1 MASTSSASG
10 GGNAA
15 SRIQQLQ
22 KQLKDAT
29 NELKQVANGDGDAAS
44 KKQQTELLQMR
55 IQMLQSQIEA
65 LQNQQTQ
72 QAQKLQSSAKAVE
85 ASTVQSPAQS
95 SGLGSLLDEYA

>member
-1 MASTSSASG
+1 MTISAISTASTSSASG

-29 NELKQVANGDGDAAS
+29 NELKQVANGDGDAES

-65 LQNQQTQ
+65 L
-72 QAQKLQSSAKAVE
+72 
-85 ASTVQSPAQS
+85 
-95 SGLGSLLDEYA
+95 